1 MRSTSKQSAAA
12 VTAEW
17 DALLQE
23 HPGQEIDLARELFAA
38 ADAIN
43 ASPSLR
49 GTLADT
55 TRAGAARESLAS
67 AIFAAHVSAPV
78 LAVLRAV
85 AGRTWTEDA
94 DLVTTVDTLGAH
106 AVLVR
111 ARGAGVLSGV
121 EDELYQLMRTLKETP
136 DLRITLS
143 REEYSAEERAAL
155 FDRVVPNIR
164 EETRVLAHRALA
176 RVREATL
183 AASLMEYAAQAAEL
197 GEVSGVSVLVAQP
210 LTATQEER
218 LQRALTAMYGTEVS
232 IHVSVDPAVVG
243 GMRIQHGSDVIDAT
257 LQSRIKDVR
266 DKVAVMPAAPAS
278 NR

>member
-111 ARGAGVLSGV
+111 ARGAGGAF
-121 EDELYQLMRTLKETP
+121 R
-136 DLRITLS
+136 RG
-143 REEYSAEERAAL
+143 R
-155 FDRVVPNIR
+155 
-164 EETRVLAHRALA
+164 
-176 RVREATL
+176 
-183 AASLMEYAAQAAEL
+183 
-197 GEVSGVSVLVAQP
+197 
-210 LTATQEER
+210 
-218 LQRALTAMYGTEVS
+218 
-232 IHVSVDPAVVG
+232 
-243 GMRIQHGSDVIDAT
+243 
-257 LQSRIKDVR
+257 
-266 DKVAVMPAAPAS
+266 
-278 NR
+278 